1 MTRLAAALIAVGAL
15 IAVAA
20 RAQTPA
26 PEPGYRLR
34 QIAPGIY
41 SGFGTG
47 TVNAGSNAAVIVN
60 ADDVLVVDAH
70 MTPDA
75 ARVLL
80 RELRTITDKPVR
92 FVVNTHFHYDHT
104 NGNQV
109 FAPMADI
116 IGHEYTRKRLAG
128 DILERGMFASLLA
141 QQRDQHTPFA
151 QQLREVKPTPPT
163 VTLDDRMTLYRGGRE
178 IRLIYTGRGHT
189 AGDVVVYLPKERIL
203 CSGDLLVNGVANL
216 VDGFVNEWPDALE
229 KLRPL
234 DFDDVIP
241 GHGEPF
247 RDVDAALERAY
258 RRTETW
264 EKDPLRMARHA
275 LKVVLAFGL
284 LALERMPLAS
294 LPAFVDATPLFR
306 DFNARFFRKP
316 AAELAEELVAELE
329 RAGAVRRENG
339 ELLPI

>member
-1 MTRLAAALIAVGAL
+1 MKRLAAASLVIGAFIAAAL
-15 IAVAA
+15 

-26 PEPGYRLR
+26 AEPGYRLR

-47 TVNAGSNAAVIVN
+47 TVNAGSNTAVVVN

-80 RELRTITDKPVR
+80 RELKTITDKPVR

-104 NGNQV
+104 DGNQV

-116 IGHEYTRKRLAG
+116 IGHDYTRKRLAG
-128 DILERGMFASLLA
+128 DILERGMFATLLA
-141 QQRDQHTPFA
+141 QVREQQTPFA

-163 VTLDDRMTLYRGGRE
+163 VTLDDRMTLFRGGRE

-189 AGDVVVYLPKERIL
+189 AGDLVVYLPKERVL
-203 CSGDLLVNGVANL
+203 CSGDVLVNGVANL

-229 KLRPL
+229 KLRSL

-247 RDVDAALERAY
+247 KGKDRIDWFQAY
-258 RRTETW
+258 
-264 EKDPLRMARHA
+264 L
-275 LKVVLAFGL
+275 
-284 LALERMPLAS
+284 
-294 LPAFVDATPLFR
+294 R
-306 DFNARFFRKP
+306 DFWRQASALHDAKVS
-316 AAELAEELVAELE
+316 AEEAAKRMDMTAHRAHYPAITGPGVNVTGVARVYAVLE
-329 RAGAVRRENG
+329 GRAD
-339 ELLPI
+339 